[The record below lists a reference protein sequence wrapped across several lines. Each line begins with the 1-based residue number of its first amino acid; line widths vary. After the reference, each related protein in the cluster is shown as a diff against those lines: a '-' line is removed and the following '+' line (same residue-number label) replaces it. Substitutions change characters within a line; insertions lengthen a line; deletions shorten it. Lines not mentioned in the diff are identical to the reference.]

1 MSFALIMFVMAG
13 KGKSKHEDPPGK
25 KDLSFDFS
33 DEMKF
38 PLDLPLDAMNNAIKD
53 ALLDD
58 AILLL
63 CFHEHYGSFK

>member
-1 MSFALIMFVMAG
+1 MAG
-13 KGKSKHEDPPGK
+13 KGKPKHEDPPGK

-63 CFHEHYGSFK
+63 Y